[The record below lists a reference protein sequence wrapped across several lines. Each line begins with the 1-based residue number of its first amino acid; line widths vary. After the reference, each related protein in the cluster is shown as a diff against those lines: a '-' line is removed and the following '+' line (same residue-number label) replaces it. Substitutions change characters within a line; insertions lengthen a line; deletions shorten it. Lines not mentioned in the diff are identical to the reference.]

1 MTPLSEAHQE
11 ALKRSAA
18 GGSQADGA
26 RSFNINAATIGRLA
40 PLRQGRFS
48 MDYQEI
54 SCTRKDGGKF
64 RDWWH
69 TADDEAIVRSRLR
82 KLGLNPQMSA
92 RLGRQRS

>member
-1 MTPLSEAHQE
+1 MTPLSLSHSPG
-11 ALKRSAA
+11 SAPRQIGRLRRA
-18 GGSQADGA
+18 GRKPTGRG
-26 RSFNINAATIGRLA
+26 SFNINAATIGRLA

-69 TADDEAIVRSRLR
+69 VTLR
-82 KLGLNPQMSA
+82 
-92 RLGRQRS
+92 